1 MNFQYFA
8 NLVVLL
14 VENASMP
21 NIELIIIGV
30 SIAVDN
36 VLIKSIQKK
45 NENAYS
51 GLTNERIVISMEKS
65 KKQNTMK

>member
-1 MNFQYFA
+1 M
-8 NLVVLL
+8 

-30 SIAVDN
+30 SIAVDK

-45 NENAYS
+45 KENAYS
-51 GLTNERIVISMEKS
+51 GLTKARIVISTENS